1 MELHS
6 LPSSLYF
13 QSKRLPIFCI
23 AQIPP
28 NFSNSYVVL
37 FSKTIHSFSF
47 CMSDTENTC
56 RALLWGSSIV
66 ETKQETT
73 PFLQIFWDLAEVD
86 IKKREIATRD
96 LLSYLREHQ
105 DSAEQEQFPGCSR
118 DMIYTIKRLC
128 NGICSRND
136 GARQGF
142 SLALTYPLEMILYM
156 RP

>member
-1 MELHS
+1 MELNS

-28 NFSNSYVVL
+28 NFSNSYVAP

-56 RALLWGSSIV
+56 RALLWGLSIV

-86 IKKREIATRD
+86 IKKRETATRD

-142 SLALTYPLEMILYM
+142 SLALTYPLEMILCM